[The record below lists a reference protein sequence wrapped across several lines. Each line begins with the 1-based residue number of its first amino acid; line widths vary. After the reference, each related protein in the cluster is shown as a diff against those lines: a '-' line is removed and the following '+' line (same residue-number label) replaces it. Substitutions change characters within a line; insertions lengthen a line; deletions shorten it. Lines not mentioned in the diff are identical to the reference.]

1 MVIVLA
7 TISQKA
13 CIIMVLI
20 YNELIVMNRY
30 KTFIYYY
37 LPPLL
42 LVVLIFYFSSVPDL
56 RSGFSSNLDLV
67 LRKIAH
73 IVEYG
78 LLAIL
83 ILRMF
88 FNNEEIKKDLRTGKA
103 SQQNMLYREIIAAG
117 ILVTLLYALSDE
129 FHQVFVP
136 GRSGSLWD
144 VGIDSIGIVL
154 GTFLYDRKRW

>member
-1 MVIVLA
+1 MKSYKYYLSYYAPPILLA
-7 TISQKA
+7 
-13 CIIMVLI
+13 VLI
-20 YNELIVMNRY
+20 Y
-30 KTFIYYY
+30 
-37 LPPLL
+37 
-42 LVVLIFYFSSVPDL
+42 YFSSIPDL
-56 RSGFSSNLDLV
+56 RSGFPNTFDLV

-78 LLAIL
+78 LLAVL
-83 ILRMF
+83 LLRMF
-88 FNNEEIKKDLRTGKA
+88 FSNDEIKKDLKTGKS

-144 VGIDSIGIVL
+144 AGIDFVGIII